1 MSSGITTILIIVSFI
16 LILGGLALCGYFAYE
31 ELEKKNKKDIHI
43 WYIVI
48 GIVLVVLGIIGAVI
62 FIRQLKVG
70 KKAIMTGP
78 ESDEFKVGQTLPL
91 TQGQYDPSQ
100 MPVPQDMGT
109 GPDPYTGPSGPVPI
123 PYQQQNLRMRS
134 PMPYPR
140 GGMYGSYGSPGTPQ
154 SYNMYG
160 NYPMS

>member
-43 WYIVI
+43 WYVVI

-78 ESDEFKVGQTLPL
+78 ESDEFKVGQGLPM
-91 TQGQYDPSQ
+91 TQADAGQYTP
-100 MPVPQDMGT
+100 PQDMGT
-109 GPDPYTGPSGPVPI
+109 GYDQGQSMGPSGPIPI
-123 PYQQQNLRMRS
+123 PY
-134 PMPYPR
+134 
-140 GGMYGSYGSPGTPQ
+140 
-154 SYNMYG
+154 
-160 NYPMS
+160 